1 AHEAGGLE
9 GAELRANAGRLKIVE
24 HRLAVVDAAGA
35 APEVSGVE
43 AVGESRVG
51 EELLGLRRIV
61 RIDRR
66 LPVELEARGD
76 EAPGD
81 LRKAEGLRLVDRL
94 AVDRVRRREAYAAVV
109 PRRARVPLVREDDPV
124 SA

>member
-9 GAELRANAGRLKIVE
+9 GAELGGDAGRLEIVE
-24 HRLAVVDAAGA
+24 HRLAIVDAAGV

-43 AVGESRVG
+43 AVGEARLG

-81 LRKAEGLRLVDRL
+81 LREAERLRLIDRL
-94 AVDRVRRREAYAAVV
+94 AVDRVGRREAYAAVLP
-109 PRRARVPLVREDDPV
+109 PRAPP
-124 SA
+124 